1 MAMTEEQRKEEA
13 YKRLRSF
20 LNPVIRGPNTTAV
33 LRALATSKSYLIQ
46 NVEAVYDQMFIVSA
60 SEQYLDARLADRNI
74 TRPESVGLSDDVFR
88 QLGIA
93 ISTRKQVR
101 DLILQIIEVVYGE
114 DYTRATLDSSEFEIY
129 SLEDGDSLRIQ
140 FDDGE
145 TAEVVFTTD
154 QFTNISQAT
163 AQEVADAIT
172 KDLRRLGFNGFA
184 LAKDDG
190 SGNFVQ
196 IISGTIGPASTIRVV
211 GGKAQNKLKFP
222 AIRPT
227 SGVGAT
233 QWTITQESGGI
244 VRATWSGG
252 PNPSVGKVRKGDYV
266 NIYGTAFNEANR
278 GTFTITDVK
287 GGLINDAYVEF
298 ENPNGVPEITVQGNE
313 EGILFFNPQRVTS
326 YGRIAFATAFQTEA
340 RLLEVFLYA
349 TTKIVRRVRIGAA
362 HVHDSGGVTNEDY
375 GPHIFDTSKPYLI
388 GSQECNI
395 TQNVDA
401 SSNFVVTV
409 DDSIE
414 FPDQEGFLVFG
425 FGTDNEEGPVKYLGR
440 PSSNTLF
447 IDPAYKFKNFH
458 PAGTNISLVESNSVY
473 DPAKDGTDYPFYV
486 TDVVSGRLY
495 AEELIKLVAATGINL
510 VVNIIYPN
518 PEGLENWGKKN
529 PEAQTWKDV
538 WNSDKV

>member
-1 MAMTEEQRKEEA
+1 MAVTEEQRKEEA

-20 LNPVIRGPNTTAV
+20 LNPAIRGKNTDAV
-33 LRALATSKSYLIQ
+33 LYALATSKSHLIQ

-93 ISTRKQVR
+93 VSTRKQVR
-101 DLILQIIEVVYGE
+101 DLILQIIEVVYGA
-114 DYTRATLDSSEFEIY
+114 DYTRATLDSTEVEVY
-129 SLEDGDSLRIQ
+129 NLENGDTLKIQ

-145 TAEVVFTTD
+145 IAEIVFVND
-154 QFTNISQAT
+154 QFTNIAQAT

-184 LAKDDG
+184 LTKDEG
-190 SGNFVQ
+190 AGNIVQ

-227 SGVGAT
+227 SGVGLT
-233 QWTITQESGGI
+233 QWTLTLEAGGI
-244 VRATWSGG
+244 IRATWSGG

-278 GTFTITDVK
+278 GTFTITEVK

-298 ENPNGVPEITVQGNE
+298 ENPNGIPEVTVQGNE

-349 TTKIVRRVRIGAA
+349 TTKIVRRARIGAA
-362 HVHDSGGVTNEDY
+362 HVHDGGGVTNEDY
-375 GPHIFDTSKPYLI
+375 GPHVFDTSKPYII
-388 GSQECNI
+388 GAEECNT
-395 TQNVDA
+395 TQNID
-401 SSNFVVTV
+401 SSSGFVVTV
-409 DDSIE
+409 DNSAD
-414 FPDQEGFLVFG
+414 FPDSEGFLVFG
-425 FGTDNEEGPVKYLGR
+425 FGTDTEEGPVKYLGR
-440 PSSNTLF
+440 PSPSTLF
-447 IDPAYKFKNFH
+447 IDPAYRFKNFH
-458 PAGTNISLVESNSVY
+458 SSGTNISLVKSNSVY

-510 VVNIIYPN
+510 VINIIYPN
-518 PEGLENWGKKN
+518 PEGLENWNKEN
-529 PEAQTWKDV
+529 PDAQTWKDV

>member
-1 MAMTEEQRKEEA
+1 MTEEQRKEEA

-20 LNPVIRGPNTTAV
+20 LNPVIRGPNTDAV

-74 TRPESVGLSDDVFR
+74 TRPENIGLSDDVFR

-93 ISTRKQVR
+93 VSTRKQVR

-114 DYTRATLDSSEFEIY
+114 EYTRATLNSTELETY
-129 SLEDGDSLRIQ
+129 ALEDGDTLRVQ

-145 TAEVVFTTD
+145 ITEVVFNAD

-172 KDLRRLGFNGFA
+172 KELRRLGFNGFA

-222 AIRPT
+222 EIRPT
-227 SGVGAT
+227 SGVSLT
-233 QWTITQESGGI
+233 QWTLTQEAGGI
-244 VRATWSGG
+244 IRATWSGG
-252 PNPSVGKVRKGDYV
+252 PNPSVGKVRAGDYV
-266 NIYGTAFNEANR
+266 NIYGTAFAESNR
-278 GTFTITDVK
+278 GTFTITEVK
-287 GGLINDAYVEF
+287 GGLINEAYVEF
-298 ENPNGVPEITVQGNE
+298 ENPNGVAETTVQGTE
-313 EGILFFNPQRVTS
+313 EAILFFNPKRVTS
-326 YGRIAFATAFQTEA
+326 YGKIAFATAFQTEA

-349 TTKIVRRVRIGAA
+349 TTKIVRRSRIGAA
-362 HVHDSGGVTNEDY
+362 HVHDNGGVTNEDY
-375 GPHIFDTSKPYLI
+375 GPHVFDTSKSYII
-388 GSQECNI
+388 GTEECNS
-395 TQNVDA
+395 TQSVDS
-401 SSNFVVTV
+401 SSNFIITV
-409 DDSIE
+409 DNSSE
-414 FPDQEGFLVFG
+414 LPDQEGFLVFG
-425 FGTDNEEGPVKYLGR
+425 FVTDNEEGPVKYLGR
-440 PSSNTLF
+440 PSPNTLF

-458 PAGTNISLVESNSVY
+458 PAGTNISLIESNSVY
-473 DPAKDGTDYPFYV
+473 DPQKDGTDYPFYG

-518 PEGLENWGKKN
+518 PEGLENWNKEA

-538 WNSDKV
+538 WNTDKV